1 MTKYPSSHRPP
12 KWANWLLERFCAPHL
27 LEEMQQD
34 LEELFEERVEF
45 VGIKQAR
52 YRYVQDVLSLLRP
65 FILKRKPSLY
75 PSLDLFD
82 MITNYFKISLRQLLR
97 NKVYSF
103 INIGGLCVGMA
114 VAMLIGL
121 WVNDELSFNQYHQNY
136 AHIVQVLENEE
147 LEGGIET
154 FSSLPMPLSHTLR
167 TDYKSDFKYVVAT
180 TWNFEKVISF
190 GDQKLTKTGRFAE
203 AQFPEMIT
211 LSMYAG
217 SRTALTDPSSV
228 LISQSLA
235 HALFRESDPMDKMI
249 TLGNQYTLQIKGVY
263 EDLPR
268 NSTFYGMN
276 FIAPIEILFP
286 GREAMNNWQSSSF
299 QILAQLQPNRSAE
312 GVSAKIKDVLYQRN
326 QDEAKPSLLL
336 HPMHKWH
343 LYAFKNGIYEGGR
356 IEYVYLFSLIGGF
369 VLLLACIN
377 FMNLSTAR
385 SATRA
390 KEVGI
395 RKAIGSLRRQL
406 INQFLTESVLVAFV
420 AFVLSLL
427 LLQLVLPPFNEI
439 ADKEIRVVW
448 TDSYFWLAGIGFTLL
463 TGLLAGSY
471 PALYLSSFNPVKV
484 LKGSFQIGAR
494 AAIPRKILIVVQF
507 TVSVTLI
514 ISTILVYT
522 QIEFAKNRP
531 IGYSREGLINISIS
545 TPEMEEH
552 YDAIRNELSATGAIA
567 DMALTS
573 SSITEVSSSA
583 NNLDWQGK
591 DPNWQALFGTVL
603 VTPDFGKVVGW
614 EIKEGRDFSRAF
626 STDTLAFLFNE
637 AAVKL
642 TGLKNPV
649 GETIRWH
656 DKNWKVIGVV
666 KDMVME
672 SPYESV
678 RPVVFFINNRERMF
692 NSIHIKLNPQLSTRD
707 ALCKIERVMKKHN
720 PASPFEYRFA
730 DLEYAKKFAAEEC
743 IGTLA
748 AFFATLA
755 IFISCLGLFGLAS
768 YTAEQRTKEI
778 GIRKVLGASVLNV
791 WALLSRDFVGL
802 VMLSILIASPLAY
815 YFIDN
820 WLEKY
825 EYRTPVALW
834 IFVMAGFAAF
844 AITLITISFQAI
856 KAALLNPAKSLRDE

>member
-1 MTKYPSSHRPP
+1 MIQDNTTPKPP
-12 KWANWLLERFCAPHL
+12 QWASWLLKKFCAPHL
-27 LEEMQQD
+27 LEEIEQD
-34 LEELFEERVEF
+34 LEELYETRIET

-52 YRYVQDVLSLLRP
+52 YRYVQDVVSLLRP

-75 PSLDLFD
+75 PSLTLFD

-136 AHIVQVLENEE
+136 DHIIQVLENEE
-147 LEGGIET
+147 LDGGIET

-180 TWNFEKVISF
+180 TWHWEKVISY
-190 GDQKLTKTGRFAE
+190 GDQKLTMTGRFAE
-203 AQFPEMIT
+203 AGFPEMIT
-211 LSMYAG
+211 LHMYAG
-217 SRTALTDPSSV
+217 SPAALTDPSSV

-235 HALFRESDPMDKMI
+235 YTLFGESDPIDKMI

-268 NSTFYGMN
+268 NSTFHGMD

-286 GREAMNNWQSSSF
+286 GKEAMNNWQSSSF
-299 QILAQLQPNRSAE
+299 QILGQLQPNSNLAA
-312 GVSAKIKDVLYQRN
+312 VSAKITDVLYQHN
-326 QDEAKPSLLL
+326 QDRAKPSLFL

-385 SATRA
+385 SQKRA
-390 KEVGI
+390 REVGI

-406 INQFLTESVLVAFV
+406 INQFLSESVLVAFF

-427 LLQLVLPPFNEI
+427 LLQLVLPPFNDL

-448 TDSYFWLAGIGFTLL
+448 TDAYFWIAGICFTLL

-484 LKGSFQIGAR
+484 LKGTFGVGER
-494 AAIPRKILIVVQF
+494 AAIPRKILVVVQF
-507 TVSVTLI
+507 TVSVSLI
-514 ISTILVYT
+514 ISTLLVYT

-531 IGYSREGLINISIS
+531 IGYNREGLVNMPIS
-545 TPEMEEH
+545 TPEMEER
-552 YDAIRNELSATGAIA
+552 YEAIRNELSASGAVAEIA
-567 DMALTS
+567 LSS

-591 DPNWQALFGTVL
+591 DPNRQALFGTVL

-614 EIKEGRDFSRAF
+614 KIKEGRDFSRAF
-626 STDTLAFLFNE
+626 STDSLAFLLNE

-672 SPYESV
+672 SPYEPV
-678 RPVVFFINNRERMF
+678 RPIVFFINNRERMF
-692 NSIHIKLNPQLSTRD
+692 NSIHIKLNPSLSSRG
-707 ALCKIERVMKKHN
+707 ALSNIERVMKKHN
-720 PASPFEYRFA
+720 LASSFEYRFA
-730 DLEYAKKFAAEEC
+730 DLEYAKKFAAEER

-768 YTAEQRTKEI
+768 YTAEQRRKEI
-778 GIRKVLGASVLNV
+778 GIRKVLGASVFNV
-791 WALLSRDFVGL
+791 WALLSKDFVGL
-802 VMLSILIASPLAY
+802 VMFSILIASPLAY

-825 EYRTPVALW
+825 EYRTPVSLW
-834 IFVMAGFAAF
+834 IFVAAGFAAL
-844 AITLITISFQAI
+844 AITLITVSFQAL
-856 KAALLNPAKSLRDE
+856 KAALMNPVRSLRNE